1 MWAYGITV
9 GPNTNLMLGCTPGNN
24 PFDSTTQVINAAR
37 QGVIAPTSA
46 ASNFADVSNITGCD
60 EVWFNSGDGRYY
72 LGASKSYTTTPVCTP
87 VLEPNKPS
95 IDFGLDMKVSAQPG

>member
-1 MWAYGITV
+1 MHV
-9 GPNTNLMLGCTPGNN
+9 
-24 PFDSTTQVINAAR
+24 
-37 QGVIAPTSA
+37 TSA
-46 ASNFADVSNITGCD
+46 ARGTPYSLVVVSNVADVSNITGSD

-95 IDFGLDMKVSAQPG
+95 IDFGLDMKVSAQPS